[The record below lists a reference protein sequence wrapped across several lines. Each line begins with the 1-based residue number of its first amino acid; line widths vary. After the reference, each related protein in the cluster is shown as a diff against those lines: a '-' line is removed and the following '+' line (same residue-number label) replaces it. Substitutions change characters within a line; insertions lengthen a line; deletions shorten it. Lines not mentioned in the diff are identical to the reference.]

1 MILYTSDHPFYSDY
15 YHLFL
20 PSLRI
25 ERTVHKF
32 VASNINSDLEDQV
45 PVWIVP
51 LEIVVSLLYR
61 SEESK
66 QIQGSVVC
74 EHNYPDGLFIIT
86 TIEYH

>member
-1 MILYTSDHPFYSDY
+1 MILYTLDYLLYSDY
-15 YHLFL
+15 YNLFL

-25 ERTVHKF
+25 ERTVHKL

-66 QIQGSVVC
+66 
-74 EHNYPDGLFIIT
+74 
-86 TIEYH
+86 

>member
-1 MILYTSDHPFYSDY
+1 MILYTSDHHFYQDY

-32 VASNINSDLEDQV
+32 VTSNINSDFEDQV

-74 EHNYPDGLFIIT
+74 QHNDPDGMVIIIT
-86 TIEYH
+86 H